1 MTVLIVARVTVNLDE
16 PVALAAYLSATGPLL
31 IEAGARIVHDFRLG
45 DALVG
50 ADTADSIMVVEYPS
64 RAAVDMVFE
73 SEAYKKIIPA
83 RDRAFLIYET
93 SIATDT
99 ARSANSG

>member
-1 MTVLIVARVTVNLDE
+1 MTVLVIARVTVNRDE
-16 PVALAAYLSATGPLL
+16 PVALATYLSVTGPLL
-31 IEAGARIVHDFRLG
+31 IDAGAKIIHDFRLS

-50 ADTADSIMVVEYPS
+50 ASAADSIMIVEYPS

-73 SEAYKKIIPA
+73 SEIYKKIIPS

-93 SIATDT
+93 SIACDT
-99 ARSANSG
+99 V